1 MPCEYGAR
9 RMSSKKASPV
19 DAEVGLRIRFYR
31 LNAGMSQTQLGERIG
46 VTFQQVQKYE
56 NGSNRVGAGRL
67 TQIAEALNVSVTAF
81 FETSGEVAERN
92 GQPSV
97 TKLLAHPSAIRM
109 LQAYSSIPDSGT
121 QFAIVRLMEA
131 LGSELARK
139 DSK

>member
-1 MPCEYGAR
+1 
-9 RMSSKKASPV
+9 MSSKKASPV
-19 DAEVGLRIRFYR
+19 DAEVGVRIRFYR
-31 LNAGMSQTQLGERIG
+31 LNAGMSQTQLGEKIG

-67 TQIAEALNVSVTAF
+67 TQIAHAVGVPVTAF
-81 FETSGEVAERN
+81 FEAGGDAAEQN
-92 GQPSV
+92 GHPSV
-97 TKLLAHPSAIRM
+97 TELLSHPSAIRM

-131 LGSELARK
+131 LGSEQPRK

>member
-1 MPCEYGAR
+1 
-9 RMSSKKASPV
+9 MSSKQAGPV

-31 LNAGMSQTQLGERIG
+31 LNARMSQTQLGEQIG

-67 TQIAEALNVSVTAF
+67 TQIAAALGVPVTAF
-81 FETSGEVAERN
+81 FDSAGEATKPN

-97 TKLLAHPSAIRM
+97 TELLAHPSAIRM
-109 LQAYSSIPDSGT
+109 LQAYSSITDSGT

-131 LGSELARK
+131 LGREQPQK
-139 DSK
+139 DK